1 MASTGGH
8 FNQCLQSKPAT
19 TVYTLSISAQRLNW
33 FVAGVQSLN
42 SKYGGVHSFC
52 VGHRAYHM
60 IGLDRLPLGTRTTF
74 LQLCIHDQ
82 DELNDRMAL
91 RGAQK
96 LNRDVMQALQAELHL
111 VNPFVRR
118 FKAVNH
124 DQYQPEFDLE
134 IQADIGELLDQMY
147 LMQQVL
153 SQCFMTHQF
162 FSEKW

>member
-33 FVAGVQSLN
+33 FVAGVQNLN

-60 IGLDRLPLGTRTTF
+60 TGLDRLPPGTRTTF
-74 LQLCIHDQ
+74 LQHYIHDQ

-91 RGAQK
+91 
-96 LNRDVMQALQAELHL
+96 
-111 VNPFVRR
+111 
-118 FKAVNH
+118 
-124 DQYQPEFDLE
+124 
-134 IQADIGELLDQMY
+134 
-147 LMQQVL
+147 
-153 SQCFMTHQF
+153 
-162 FSEKW
+162 